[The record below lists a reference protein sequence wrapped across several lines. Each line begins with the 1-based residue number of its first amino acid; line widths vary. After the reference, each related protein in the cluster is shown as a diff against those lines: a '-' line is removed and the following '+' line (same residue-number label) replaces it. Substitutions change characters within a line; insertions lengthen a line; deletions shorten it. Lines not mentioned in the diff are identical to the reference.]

1 MVSVNATTQAQT
13 ANSTPLSP
21 RAAQALEAAKTA
33 AVRQKPA
40 VDEAALN
47 RAFRNQVPELK
58 AGHLKLNIDQA
69 SGMVVGQ
76 IVDRESGEVIKQI
89 PTEDMLK
96 LIAATRE
103 FLGRMVDERV

>member
-1 MVSVNATTQAQT
+1 MVSVNATISAPA

-21 RAAQALEAAKTA
+21 RAAQAIKAAKAA
-33 AVRQKPA
+33 AVRQQPA

-47 RAFRNQVPELK
+47 RVLGKKVPELTT
-58 AGHLKLNIDQA
+58 GHLKLNIDQA

-76 IVDRESGEVIKQI
+76 IIDRESGEVIKQI

-103 FLGRMVDERV
+103 FLGRMVDEQV